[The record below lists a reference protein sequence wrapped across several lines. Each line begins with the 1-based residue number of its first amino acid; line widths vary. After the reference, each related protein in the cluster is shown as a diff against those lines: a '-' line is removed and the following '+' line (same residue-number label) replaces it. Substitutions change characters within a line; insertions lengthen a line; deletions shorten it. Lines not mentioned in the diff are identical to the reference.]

1 MITIKEIAE
10 LAGVSN
16 TTVSNVI
23 HGKTKK
29 VSAQNIEKI
38 KKLLDEYKYV
48 QPLGLNAL
56 KNRSSR
62 MIGVIILAAKH
73 YDSTVIANSFY
84 ANIIGTLEKCIRNA
98 GYYMMLYS
106 SEDIEEIFRI
116 FAAWNVDGL
125 LVVSFQENDYQK
137 LRQLLGKPVVGI
149 DLYGIGKEPVYN
161 VGLDDE
167 AGGYQMTKFLLERG
181 FRKIKFLLNRDIG
194 VDHLRWRGYRQ
205 ALFENGITYKNED
218 LILVSDYRDKRIQE
232 YNKFRNFL
240 NQDVALFFAS
250 DFYAIE
256 FMGYFQS
263 RGIRIPEQISVAGFD
278 DDEYAEIVHP
288 RLTTVHQPMAKKAEY
303 AFEILLHLLK
313 DEPVEKSNVIL
324 PTQLSIRKSVGVAG
338 AKNE

>member
-10 LAGVSN
+10 IAGVST

-29 VSAQNIEKI
+29 VSAKNIEKI
-38 KKLLDEYKYV
+38 QRLLEENKYV

-62 MIGVIILAAKH
+62 MIGVIVLAGKH

-84 ANIIGTLEKCIRNA
+84 ASIIGMLEKCIREA

-106 SEDIEEIFRI
+106 SEDVEEIFRI

-137 LRQLLGKPVVGI
+137 LRQMLKKPVVGI
-149 DLYGIGKEPVYN
+149 DLYGIGENQVYN

-167 AGGYQMTKFLLERG
+167 AGGYQMTKYLLKRG
-181 FRKIKFLLNRDIG
+181 LKKIKFVINRDVG

-205 ALFENGITYKNED
+205 ALLDNKITYREAD
-218 LILVSDYRDKRIQE
+218 RILISDYHKKRMKQ
-232 YNKFRNFL
+232 YDSLQKFL
-240 NQDVALFFAS
+240 NQDVALFFGS
-250 DFYAIE
+250 DYYAVE

-263 RGIRIPEQISVAGFD
+263 KGIKIPEQISVVGFD
-278 DDEYAEIVHP
+278 DDEYAGIVYP
-288 RLTTVHQPMAKKAEY
+288 RLTTVHQPMEEKAKR
-303 AFEILLHLLK
+303 AFEMLHHLLK
-313 DEPVEKSNVIL
+313 EEPVEVGNVTLPIKLAIRESVAQVKSEE
-324 PTQLSIRKSVGVAG
+324 K
-338 AKNE
+338 